1 MTRYLN
7 EKEVSEIT
15 GIALQTL
22 RNNRMLNKGFPY
34 VRVGRSIRYSLE
46 DVIAY
51 MESRKVKPEN
61 NGANPNEQT

>member
-51 MESRKVKPEN
+51 MESRKVKPKN
-61 NGANPNEQT
+61 DGGNSNE

>member
-61 NGANPNEQT
+61 NGGNPNEQT